1 MSSTEKIINLDL
13 LAFYDGKI
21 KEYIDGK
28 TTSGNGVAIYDNYSK
43 LPTDLTEDTIAYCEN
58 DYIDNTDVNN
68 PIIYSKGLYFYN
80 TDISKWENT
89 SVYSETLDDKVDKEE
104 GKGLSTNDYTDE
116 DKNKIDSIDLDN
128 LMTVDVY
135 ASTENE
141 NSVKNA
147 DNIINIESA
156 QPLSYYGKNTNG
168 DIGFHYFPINDGS
181 LPAGE
186 MEQRR
191 IINAIAEHVYSVDSV
206 NDLSD
211 SKIYIQCF
219 KSVQGAVDV
228 IFDITQYNS
237 SQTQKLLYNNDIVDI
252 NDDHISIKTE
262 YTINNTRTDDYYQS
276 DEIDKS
282 KFKSLI
288 NIIQE

>member
-1 MSSTEKIINLDL
+1 MK
-13 LAFYDGKI
+13 
-21 KEYIDGK
+21 
-28 TTSGNGVAIYDNYSK
+28 
-43 LPTDLTEDTIAYCEN
+43 LTESLTLLLQ
-58 DYIDNTDVNN
+58 
-68 PIIYSKGLYFYN
+68 LYYDRKLKPKLN
-80 TDISKWENT
+80 Q
-89 SVYSETLDDKVDKEE
+89 KVDKIN
-104 GKGLSTNDYTDE
+104 GKDLSTNDYTDE

-147 DNIINIESA
+147 DNIINVELA
-156 QPLSYYGKNTNG
+156 QPLSYYGKDING
-168 DIGFHYFPINDGS
+168 DIGFHYLPINDDS

-186 MEQRR
+186 MEQRH
-191 IINAIAEHVYSVDSV
+191 IINAIAEHIYSVDSV